1 MIRVIFD
8 STVETPITKKLV
20 EHVVVAANRVEKKI
34 TGVVEVTIVGEK
46 RIRRINRDFRGKDKV
61 TDVISFGW
69 QEDSLVPSDVLGEIY
84 ICYKQIERQAKH
96 FKCSTKEEFARM
108 LAHGL
113 LHSVG
118 YDHISKSQ
126 ASRMFPLQERIV
138 SSVMKS

>member
-1 MIRVIFD
+1 MPDRY
-8 STVETPITKKLV
+8 PYLAQRLV
-20 EHVVVAANRVEKKI
+20 SADRNLDLR
-34 TGVVEVTIVGEK
+34 EVLDWSE
-46 RIRRINRDFRGKDKV
+46 RYFRGKDKV

-96 FKCSTKEEFARM
+96 FKCSTKEEFTRM

-126 ASRMFPLQERIV
+126 ASRMFQTIQEEQQQ
-138 SSVMKS
+138 